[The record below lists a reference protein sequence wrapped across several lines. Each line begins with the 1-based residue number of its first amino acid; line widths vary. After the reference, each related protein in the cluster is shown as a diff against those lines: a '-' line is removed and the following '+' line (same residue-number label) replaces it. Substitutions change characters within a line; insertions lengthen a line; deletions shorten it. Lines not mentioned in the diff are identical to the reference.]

1 MKIRT
6 RADGVV
12 DVVVVQVAIGVDV
25 EAVSIVVVEVRRRQ
39 GHAKMSKGVQFY
51 TTQS

>member
-6 RADGVV
+6 RAVGVV
-12 DVVVVQVAIGVDV
+12 DVVAVQVAIGVDV
-25 EAVSIVVVEVRRRQ
+25 EAVSVVVEVGRRQ
-39 GHAKMSKGVQFY
+39 GHAKNSKGTQFY